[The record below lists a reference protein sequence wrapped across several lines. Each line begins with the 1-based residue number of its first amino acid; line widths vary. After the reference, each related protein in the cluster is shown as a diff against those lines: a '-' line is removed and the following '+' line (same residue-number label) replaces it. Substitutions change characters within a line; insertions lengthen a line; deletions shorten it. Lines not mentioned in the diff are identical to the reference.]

1 MLKEFTAL
9 IHVCSLW
16 FPWQVDQ
23 VLHSFRICI
32 PVFEQPGFVEF
43 ARHLHMWRD
52 GRIYRMN
59 FCVILIHVVPSRFFF
74 ERVPRSNREG
84 ATAGLPS
91 VGGVGSSLKEVEL

>member
-32 PVFEQPGFVEF
+32 PVFEKPGFVEF

-59 FCVILIHVVPSRFFF
+59 FCVILIHVVPSRFLLSAYLALTGREPRLDFPQWAGL
-74 ERVPRSNREG
+74 VPR
-84 ATAGLPS
+84 
-91 VGGVGSSLKEVEL
+91 